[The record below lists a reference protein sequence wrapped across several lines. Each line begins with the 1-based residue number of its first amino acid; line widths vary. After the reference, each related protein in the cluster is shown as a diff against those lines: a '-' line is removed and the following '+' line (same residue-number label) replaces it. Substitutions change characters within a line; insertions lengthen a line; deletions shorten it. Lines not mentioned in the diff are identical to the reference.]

1 MTTVAAPP
9 AHKLTHYINGSWA
22 DAHTTEWRDVVNP
35 ATGEVLATVPLAG
48 AEDVSAAVEAA
59 YSAFP
64 EWRRTP
70 PEDRIQPLFKLKTL
84 LEEHIDNIAR
94 IITLEN
100 GKTFAEAKAEMRRAI
115 ENVEVA
121 CGVPMMMQGHNLEDV
136 ARGIDEMMIRQPL
149 GVVAAIVPF
158 NFPGMIAFWYLPYA
172 IATGNTFILKPSERV
187 PLTMRY
193 IYELIEKIGL
203 PKGVV
208 NLVNG
213 AKGAVDALMDHPQ
226 VRAISF
232 VGSTPVARY
241 IYARS
246 AQQGKRCQCQGG
258 AKNHVIVLPDA
269 DMAMATQIISDSAFG
284 CAGQR
289 CLAVSVA
296 VTVGEAQKTFRDS
309 IADAASKL
317 KVGNGLEEGVQMGP
331 VITGQSKE
339 RVESLIG
346 VGERQG
352 ARVLLDGRNAPIP
365 RHERGNFV
373 KPTILDGVTAA
384 SEITDTEI
392 FGPVLSLV
400 HADNMDEALA
410 FLEHSAYGNQ
420 ASLFTSSGSAAR
432 RFRYEAP
439 AGNIGINIGV
449 AAPMA
454 YFPFSG
460 WKNSFFGDLH
470 GQGRDA
476 IEFYT
481 DKKVVVERWAKEHSR
496 KF

>member
-1 MTTVAAPP
+1 MSTAIITEAKVP
-9 AHKLTHYINGSWA
+9 HYIDGQWVESNA
-22 DAHTTEWRDVVNP
+22 REWSEILNP
-35 ATGEVLATVPLAG
+35 ATGESLGKVPISDA
-48 AEDVSAAVEAA
+48 AEVTKAIDAAAAA
-59 YSAFP
+59 YPA
-64 EWRRTP
+64 WRRTP
-70 PEDRIQPLFKLKTL
+70 PEDRIQPLFKLKQL
-84 LEEHIDNIAR
+84 LEDHVDDISR
-94 IITLEN
+94 LITQEN
-100 GKTFAEAKAEMRRAI
+100 GKTFTEAKAEMRRAI

-121 CGVPMMMQGHNLEDV
+121 CGIPMMMQGYNLEDV

-149 GVVAAIVPF
+149 GVTAAIVPF
-158 NFPGMIAFWYLPYA
+158 NFPGMIAFWFLPYA

-193 IYELIEKIGL
+193 VYELLEKTGL

-213 AKGAVDALMDHPQ
+213 GKVAVDTLIDDPR

-246 AQQGKRCQCQGG
+246 GEKGKRAQCQGG
-258 AKNHVIVLPDA
+258 AKNPVIVLPDA
-269 DMAMATQIISDSAFG
+269 DMQMATQIISDSAFG

-296 VTVGEAQKTFRDS
+296 VTIGEAQKTFRDA
-309 IADAASKL
+309 IAETASKL
-317 KVGNGLEEGVQMGP
+317 RVGNGLDEGVQMGP
-331 VITGQSKE
+331 VITKQSKE
-339 RVESLIG
+339 RIESLIG
-346 VGERQG
+346 VGEKQG
-352 ARVLLDGRNAPIP
+352 AKVVVDGRNPKVP

-373 KPTILDGVTAA
+373 KPTILDGVPAA
-384 SEITDTEI
+384 SELSHTEI
-392 FGPVLSLV
+392 FGPVLSMV
-400 HADNMDEALA
+400 HANDMDEAMA
-410 FLEHSAYGNQ
+410 FLERNPYGNQ
-420 ASLFTSSGSAAR
+420 ASLFTSSGAAAR

-439 AGNIGINIGV
+439 AGNVGINIGV

-460 WKNSFFGDLH
+460 WKDSFFGIMH
-470 GQGRDA
+470 GQGRDSV
-476 IEFYT
+476 EFYT
-481 DKKVVVERWAKEHSR
+481 EKKVVVERWSKEHSR